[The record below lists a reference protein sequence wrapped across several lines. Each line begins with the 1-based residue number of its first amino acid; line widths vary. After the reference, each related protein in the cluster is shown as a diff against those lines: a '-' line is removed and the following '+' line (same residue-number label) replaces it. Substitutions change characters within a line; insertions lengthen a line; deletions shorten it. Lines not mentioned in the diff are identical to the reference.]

1 MPKYRIQLKQGSR
14 TITNHIEAKSVN
26 DALLF
31 FNTLTTMQVSEIL
44 EIKYTDDTLQPVDD
58 MNYYPFCKLI
68 ANNDT
73 TGKSKQVLLHNVK
86 LTKNE
91 ADIDLAI
98 KMHLEIDLLK
108 VDSTYCGL
116 FKNKIT

>member
-26 DALLF
+26 DCLLF

-58 MNYYPFCKLI
+58 MNYYPFVKLF
-68 ANNDT
+68 ANNDA
-73 TGKSKQVLLHNVK
+73 TGKSRQILLHNVK

-91 ADIDLAI
+91 SDIDLAI
-98 KMHLEIDLLK
+98 KAHLEIDTFM
-108 VDSTYCGL
+108 VDSTHCGI